1 MRISEILRSVLIN
14 IFQNKT
20 RVILTTL
27 GIIVGCATII
37 LVIGIG
43 NQSKQDVADRFK
55 ELNAQCVTISSS
67 RNSTTSLTL
76 DDVEFL
82 KKYSEESLGITLSNS
97 SSGTAAYKSES
108 TTAMVRGV
116 YDDYFSINNLTIE
129 SGRLL
134 SSLDI
139 NDKEKNVVIG
149 NDVATELFTTE
160 SALGSDILINGTKFT
175 IVGILERNGS
185 DNVDLGLYIPYD
197 VVKFYL
203 GGSSASNQ
211 ITALAISTDEVSE
224 LQTEMKGLLSMKYDS
239 DSFQIRDVG
248 TILEAAQDSANTIA
262 LLLASIG
269 AIVLV
274 VGGIGIMNVLFVS
287 VRERTKEIGT
297 LKALGATKRDILLQ
311 FLFESLII
319 SFIGGVI
326 GSLATLLIAP
336 VLKVFEMEL
345 LLDASAYIRAMAFSL
360 ITGTLFGYYPALQAA
375 QLDTIDA
382 LRYE

>member
-55 ELNAQCVTISSS
+55 ELNAQCVTVSSS
-67 RNSTTSLTL
+67 RNSTTNLTL

-82 KKYSEESLGITLSNS
+82 KKYSELSSGITLSNS
-97 SSGTAAYKSES
+97 SSGTASYKTES
-108 TTAMVRGV
+108 STAMIRGV
-116 YDDYFSINNLTIE
+116 YEDYFSINNLTVE

-139 NDKEKNVVIG
+139 SGKVKNVVVG
-149 NDVATELFTTE
+149 NDIATELFATG
-160 SALGSDILINGTKFT
+160 SALGSDILINGSKFT
-175 IVGILERNGS
+175 IVGILERNGNS
-185 DNVDLGLYIPYD
+185 NVDLGLYIPYD

-211 ITALAISTDEVSE
+211 ITALAKSTDEVSE

-248 TILEAAQDSANTIA
+248 SILDAAQDSANTIA
-262 LLLASIG
+262 ILLASIG

-326 GSLATLLIAP
+326 GSLATVLIAP
-336 VLKVFEMEL
+336 VLEVFEMEL
-345 LLDASAYIRAMAFSL
+345 LLDASAYIKALAFSL

>member
-43 NQSKQDVADRFK
+43 NKSKQDVADRFK

-67 RNSTTSLTL
+67 RNSTTNLTL

-82 KKYSEESLGITLSNS
+82 KKYSEKSSGITLSSS

-108 TTAMVRGV
+108 ATAAIRGV
-116 YDDYFSINNLTIE
+116 YEDYFPINNLTIE

-139 NDKEKNVVIG
+139 KDREKNVVIG
-149 NDVATELFTTE
+149 NDVATELFATE
-160 SALGSDILINGTKFT
+160 SALGSDILINGSKFT
-175 IVGILERNGS
+175 VVGILERNGS

-211 ITALAISTDEVSE
+211 ITALAKSTDEVSE

-239 DSFQIRDVG
+239 GSFQIRDVG
-248 TILEAAQDSANTIA
+248 SILEAAQDSANTIA

-297 LKALGATKRDILLQ
+297 LKALGATRRDILLQ

-326 GSLATLLIAP
+326 GSLSTLLIAP
-336 VLKVFEMEL
+336 VLEVFEMDL
-345 LLDASAYIRAMAFSL
+345 LLDASAYIRAMSFSL